1 MNHAEH
7 AETLTPLID
16 RLLPHSVAVPVAGV
30 GVIAPSVEGHIEI
43 AQHIMNA
50 TLSDYASIAS
60 AIYLTLM
67 IVKTAREL
75 YQSFK
80 NSRKTKQ

>member
-16 RLLPHSVAVPVAGV
+16 RLRHMIAVPVAGV
-30 GVIAPSVEGHIEI
+30 GVIAPSIENHVEI
-43 AQHIMNA
+43 AQSIMSAPLAN
-50 TLSDYASIAS
+50 YASIAS

-67 IVKTAREL
+67 IIKTVREL

-80 NSRKTKQ
+80 NRRKTKQ

>member
-7 AETLTPLID
+7 AETLTPLFD
-16 RLLPHSVAVPVAGV
+16 RLLPHMPAVPMAVV
-30 GVIAPSVEGHIEI
+30 GVIAPSVEHHVEI
-43 AQHIMNA
+43 AKTIMDAPLA
-50 TLSDYASIAS
+50 TYASIAS

-75 YQSFK
+75 YTAFK
-80 NSRKTKQ
+80 NKSKT